1 MARIGIDLGNSQLQM
16 GARLKK
22 ASLLLSLALIA
33 SSIASLDS
41 ASAATKKPTPTPTT
55 KVTAKATAKP
65 TATAKATVKAKPKPK
80 PKPKPRKKVKLAP
93 SPSPKWPPAGFV
105 FESGVYAKVPSSK
118 ELVSVISAKRSLATQ
133 VKNCS
138 KFVCGA
144 VQVAAEPGCQW
155 WEVNS
160 NVYSKEKV
168 LLGKLR
174 TIVGTSSPFEIK
186 TILLVSPEPIETL
199 EYITDIEVVCHQDP
213 KPQGAAGSTYTRIAE
228 APKEI
233 VSE

>member
-1 MARIGIDLGNSQLQM
+1 M
-16 GARLKK
+16 
-22 ASLLLSLALIA
+22 
-33 SSIASLDS
+33 
-41 ASAATKKPTPTPTT
+41 
-55 KVTAKATAKP
+55 
-65 TATAKATVKAKPKPK
+65 
-80 PKPKPRKKVKLAP
+80 KLAP

-174 TIVGTSSPFEIK
+174 TIVGTSSPFDIK

-199 EYITDIEVVCHQDP
+199 EFITDIEVACHQDP

>member
-22 ASLLLSLALIA
+22 ASSLLALSLLLS
-33 SSIASLDS
+33 SVASLDS
-41 ASAATKKPTPTPTT
+41 SYAAKKPT
-55 KVTAKATAKP
+55 
-65 TATAKATVKAKPKPK
+65 PKPK
-80 PKPKPRKKVKLAP
+80 PKVLI
-93 SPSPKWPPAGFV
+93 SPSPKWPPAGFA
-105 FESGVYAKVPSSK
+105 FESGVYARVPTSK
-118 ELVSVISAKRSLATQ
+118 QLVSAISAKRSLANQ
-133 VKNCS
+133 VKNCK

-155 WEVNS
+155 WEVDS

-168 LLGKLR
+168 LLGKLK

-199 EYITDIEVVCHQDP
+199 EFITDIEVVCHQDP
-213 KPQGAAGSTYTRIAE
+213 KPQGASGSTYSKVAE
-228 APKEI
+228 VPKET

>member
-22 ASLLLSLALIA
+22 ASSLLALSLLLS
-33 SSIASLDS
+33 SVASLDS
-41 ASAATKKPTPTPTT
+41 SYAAKKPT
-55 KVTAKATAKP
+55 
-65 TATAKATVKAKPKPK
+65 PKPK
-80 PKPKPRKKVKLAP
+80 PKVLI
-93 SPSPKWPPAGFV
+93 SPSPKWPPAGFA
-105 FESGVYAKVPSSK
+105 FESGVYARVPTSK
-118 ELVSVISAKRSLATQ
+118 QLVSAISAKRSLANQ
-133 VKNCS
+133 VKNCK

-155 WEVNS
+155 WEVDS

-168 LLGKLR
+168 LLGKLK

-186 TILLVSPEPIETL
+186 TFLLVSPEPIETL
-199 EYITDIEVVCHQDP
+199 EFITDIEVVCHQDP
-213 KPQGAAGSTYTRIAE
+213 KPQGASGSTYSKVAE
-228 APKEI
+228 VPKET

>member
-22 ASLLLSLALIA
+22 ASSLLALSLLLS
-33 SSIASLDS
+33 SVASLDS
-41 ASAATKKPTPTPTT
+41 SYAAKKPT
-55 KVTAKATAKP
+55 
-65 TATAKATVKAKPKPK
+65 PKPK
-80 PKPKPRKKVKLAP
+80 PKVLI
-93 SPSPKWPPAGFV
+93 SPSPKWPPAGFA
-105 FESGVYAKVPSSK
+105 FESGVYARVPTSK
-118 ELVSVISAKRSLATQ
+118 QLVSAISAKRSLANQ
-133 VKNCS
+133 VKNCK

-155 WEVNS
+155 WEVDS

-168 LLGKLR
+168 LLGKLK

-199 EYITDIEVVCHQDP
+199 EFITDIEVICHQEP
-213 KPQGAAGSTYTRIAE
+213 KPSEIKKKTYTPVVVEPIE
-228 APKEI
+228 T

>member
-1 MARIGIDLGNSQLQM
+1 MAPIGIDLGNSQLQM

-22 ASLLLSLALIA
+22 ASSLLALSLLLS
-33 SSIASLDS
+33 SVASLDS
-41 ASAATKKPTPTPTT
+41 SYAAKKPT
-55 KVTAKATAKP
+55 
-65 TATAKATVKAKPKPK
+65 PKPK
-80 PKPKPRKKVKLAP
+80 PKVLI
-93 SPSPKWPPAGFV
+93 SPSPKWPPAGFA
-105 FESGVYAKVPSSK
+105 FESGVYARVPTSK
-118 ELVSVISAKRSLATQ
+118 QLVSAISAKRSLANQ
-133 VKNCS
+133 VKNCK

-155 WEVNS
+155 WEVDS

-168 LLGKLR
+168 LLGKLK

-199 EYITDIEVVCHQDP
+199 EFITDIEVVCHQDP
-213 KPQGAAGSTYTRIAE
+213 KPQGASGSTYSKVAE
-228 APKEI
+228 VPKET

>member
-1 MARIGIDLGNSQLQM
+1 MARRGIDLGNSQLQM

-22 ASLLLSLALIA
+22 ASSLLALSLLLS
-33 SSIASLDS
+33 SVASLDS
-41 ASAATKKPTPTPTT
+41 SYAATKKPTP
-55 KVTAKATAKP
+55 
-65 TATAKATVKAKPKPK
+65 KPKPK
-80 PKPKPRKKVKLAP
+80 VLI
-93 SPSPKWPPAGFV
+93 SPPPKWPPAGFA
-105 FESGVYAKVPSSK
+105 FESGVYARVPTSK
-118 ELVSVISAKRSLATQ
+118 QLVSAISAKRSLANQ
-133 VKNCS
+133 VKNCK

-155 WEVNS
+155 WEVDS

-168 LLGKLR
+168 LLGKLK

-199 EYITDIEVVCHQDP
+199 EFITDIEVVCHQDP
-213 KPQGAAGSTYTRIAE
+213 KPQGAAGSTYTKVAE
-228 APKEI
+228 PPKES

>member
-22 ASLLLSLALIA
+22 ASSLLALSLLLS
-33 SSIASLDS
+33 SVASLDS
-41 ASAATKKPTPTPTT
+41 SYAAKKPT
-55 KVTAKATAKP
+55 
-65 TATAKATVKAKPKPK
+65 PKPK
-80 PKPKPRKKVKLAP
+80 PKVLI
-93 SPSPKWPPAGFV
+93 SPSPKWPPAGFA
-105 FESGVYAKVPSSK
+105 FESGVYARVPTSK
-118 ELVSVISAKRSLATQ
+118 QLVSAISAKRSLANQ
-133 VKNCS
+133 VKNCK

-155 WEVNS
+155 WEVDS

-168 LLGKLR
+168 LLGKLKA
-174 TIVGTSSPFEIK
+174 IVGTSSPFEIK

-199 EYITDIEVVCHQDP
+199 EFITDIEVVCHQDP
-213 KPQGAAGSTYTRIAE
+213 KPQGASGSTYSKVAE
-228 APKEI
+228 VPKET

>member
-1 MARIGIDLGNSQLQM
+1 MARRGIDLGNSQLQV

-22 ASLLLSLALIA
+22 ASSLLALSLLLS
-33 SSIASLDS
+33 SGTSLDS
-41 ASAATKKPTPTPTT
+41 SYAAKKPT
-55 KVTAKATAKP
+55 
-65 TATAKATVKAKPKPK
+65 PKPK
-80 PKPKPRKKVKLAP
+80 PKVLI
-93 SPSPKWPPAGFV
+93 SPSPKWPPAGFA
-105 FESGVYAKVPSSK
+105 FESGVYARVPTSK
-118 ELVSVISAKRSLATQ
+118 QLVSAISAKQFLANQ
-133 VKNCS
+133 VKNCK

-155 WEVNS
+155 WEVDS

-168 LLGKLR
+168 LLGKLK

-199 EYITDIEVVCHQDP
+199 EFITDIEVVCHQDP
-213 KPQGAAGSTYTRIAE
+213 KPQGVAGSTYTKEAE
-228 APKEI
+228 PPEES

>member
-22 ASLLLSLALIA
+22 ASWLLAISLLLS
-33 SSIASLDS
+33 SVASLDS
-41 ASAATKKPTPTPTT
+41 SYAAKKPT
-55 KVTAKATAKP
+55 
-65 TATAKATVKAKPKPK
+65 PKPK
-80 PKPKPRKKVKLAP
+80 PKVLI
-93 SPSPKWPPAGFV
+93 SPSPKWPPAGFA
-105 FESGVYAKVPSSK
+105 FESGVYARVPTSK
-118 ELVSVISAKRSLATQ
+118 QLVSAISAKRSLANQ
-133 VKNCS
+133 VKNCK

-155 WEVNS
+155 WEVDS

-168 LLGKLR
+168 LLGKLK

-199 EYITDIEVVCHQDP
+199 EFITDIEVVCHQDP
-213 KPQGAAGSTYTRIAE
+213 KPLGASGSTYSKVAE
-228 APKEI
+228 VPKET

>member
-1 MARIGIDLGNSQLQM
+1 MAPIGIDLGNSQLQM

-22 ASLLLSLALIA
+22 ASWLLAISLLLS
-33 SSIASLDS
+33 SVVSLDS
-41 ASAATKKPTPTPTT
+41 SYAAKKPT
-55 KVTAKATAKP
+55 
-65 TATAKATVKAKPKPK
+65 PKPK
-80 PKPKPRKKVKLAP
+80 PKVLI
-93 SPSPKWPPAGFV
+93 SPSPKWPPAGFA
-105 FESGVYAKVPSSK
+105 FESGVYARVPTSK
-118 ELVSVISAKRSLATQ
+118 QLVSAISAKRSLANQ
-133 VKNCS
+133 VKNCK

-155 WEVNS
+155 WEVDS

-168 LLGKLR
+168 LLGKLK

-199 EYITDIEVVCHQDP
+199 EFITDIEVVCHQDP
-213 KPQGAAGSTYTRIAE
+213 KPQGASGSTYSKVAE
-228 APKEI
+228 VPKET

>member
-22 ASLLLSLALIA
+22 ASSLLAILLLLS
-33 SSIASLDS
+33 SVASLDS
-41 ASAATKKPTPTPTT
+41 SYAAKKPT
-55 KVTAKATAKP
+55 
-65 TATAKATVKAKPKPK
+65 PKPK
-80 PKPKPRKKVKLAP
+80 PKVLI
-93 SPSPKWPPAGFV
+93 SPSPKWPPAGFA
-105 FESGVYAKVPSSK
+105 FESGVYARVPTSK
-118 ELVSVISAKRSLATQ
+118 QLVSAISAKRSLANQ
-133 VKNCS
+133 VKNCK

-155 WEVNS
+155 WEVDS

-168 LLGKLR
+168 LLGKLK

-199 EYITDIEVVCHQDP
+199 EFITDIEVVCHQDP
-213 KPQGAAGSTYTRIAE
+213 KPQGASGSTYSKVAE
-228 APKEI
+228 VPKET

>member
-22 ASLLLSLALIA
+22 ASSLLALSLLL

-41 ASAATKKPTPTPTT
+41 SYAAKKPT
-55 KVTAKATAKP
+55 
-65 TATAKATVKAKPKPK
+65 PKPK
-80 PKPKPRKKVKLAP
+80 PKVLI
-93 SPSPKWPPAGFV
+93 SPSPKWPPAGFA
-105 FESGVYAKVPSSK
+105 FESGVYARVPTSK
-118 ELVSVISAKRSLATQ
+118 QLVSAISAKRSLANQ
-133 VKNCS
+133 VKNCK

-155 WEVNS
+155 WEVDS

-168 LLGKLR
+168 LLGKLK

-199 EYITDIEVVCHQDP
+199 EFITDIEVVCHQDP
-213 KPQGAAGSTYTRIAE
+213 KPQGASGSTYSKVAE
-228 APKEI
+228 VPKET

>member
-22 ASLLLSLALIA
+22 ASSLLALSLLLS
-33 SSIASLDS
+33 SVASLDS
-41 ASAATKKPTPTPTT
+41 SYAAKKPT
-55 KVTAKATAKP
+55 
-65 TATAKATVKAKPKPK
+65 PKPK
-80 PKPKPRKKVKLAP
+80 PKVLI
-93 SPSPKWPPAGFV
+93 SPSPKWPPAGFA
-105 FESGVYAKVPSSK
+105 FESGVYARVPSSK
-118 ELVSVISAKRSLATQ
+118 QLVSVISANKSLAKQ
-133 VKNCS
+133 VKNCK

-155 WEVNS
+155 WEVDS

-168 LLGKLR
+168 LLGKLK

-199 EYITDIEVVCHQDP
+199 EFITDIEVVCHQDP
-213 KPQGAAGSTYTRIAE
+213 KPQGASGSTYSKVAE
-228 APKEI
+228 VSKET

>member
-22 ASLLLSLALIA
+22 ASWLLAISLLLS
-33 SSIASLDS
+33 SVVSLDS
-41 ASAATKKPTPTPTT
+41 SYAAKKPT
-55 KVTAKATAKP
+55 
-65 TATAKATVKAKPKPK
+65 PKPK
-80 PKPKPRKKVKLAP
+80 PKVLI
-93 SPSPKWPPAGFV
+93 SPSPKWPPAGFA
-105 FESGVYAKVPSSK
+105 FESGVYARVPTSK
-118 ELVSVISAKRSLATQ
+118 QLVSAISAKRSLANQ
-133 VKNCS
+133 VKNCK

-155 WEVNS
+155 WEVDS

-168 LLGKLR
+168 LLGKLK

-199 EYITDIEVVCHQDP
+199 EFITDIEVVCHQDP
-213 KPQGAAGSTYTRIAE
+213 KPQGASGSTYSKVAE
-228 APKEI
+228 VPKET

>member
-22 ASLLLSLALIA
+22 ASSLLAISLLLS
-33 SSIASLDS
+33 SVASLDS
-41 ASAATKKPTPTPTT
+41 SYAAKKPT
-55 KVTAKATAKP
+55 
-65 TATAKATVKAKPKPK
+65 PKPK
-80 PKPKPRKKVKLAP
+80 PKVLI
-93 SPSPKWPPAGFV
+93 SPSPKWPPAGFA
-105 FESGVYAKVPSSK
+105 FESGVYARVPTSK
-118 ELVSVISAKRSLATQ
+118 QLVSAISAKRSLANQ
-133 VKNCS
+133 VKNCK

-155 WEVNS
+155 WEVDS

-168 LLGKLR
+168 LLGKLK

-199 EYITDIEVVCHQDP
+199 EFITDIEVVCHQDP
-213 KPQGAAGSTYTRIAE
+213 KPQGASGSTYSKVAE
-228 APKEI
+228 VPKET